1 MMFILAFLLPLIK
14 AEEFIFGSGCYW
26 GRQFDFVTLEQQWKR
41 SSTQITT
48 VGGYFGGTN
57 TNPIACYYNQH
68 NLAVYST
75 EGHAEVIK
83 IEIPW
88 KQLEASL
95 ELYFA
100 SFLELSPSIYTREDY
115 FDVGPGYRALIG
127 FPGGIENT
135 TVMNIIRKMDPH
147 HTNFSKAL
155 GSDTDTLGL
164 NQIWIYDTTESFT
177 FHQAELCLQFH
188 NNQTSTYP
196 ESYHAIKNTLIKD
209 GRLHE
214 TKCPM
219 PEIDSC
225 L

>member
-1 MMFILAFLLPLIK
+1 MDISVVPTRIQLRA
-14 AEEFIFGSGCYW
+14 
-26 GRQFDFVTLEQQWKR
+26 
-41 SSTQITT
+41 TT
-48 VGGYFGGTN
+48 TN
-57 TNPIACYYNQH
+57 TISQFT
-68 NLAVYST
+68 VQKDI
-75 EGHAEVIK
+75 HAEVLIK

-88 KQLEASL
+88 KQLEVSL

-100 SFLELSPSIYTREDY
+100 SFLEASPSIYTREDY

-135 TVMNIIRKMDPH
+135 TVMIIIRKMDPH
-147 HTNFSKAL
+147 HTNFSN
-155 GSDTDTLGL
+155 TDTLGL

-196 ESYHAIKNTLIKD
+196 KSYHAIKNTLIKD

-214 TKCPM
+214 TKLNNVQCQK
-219 PEIDSC
+219 
-225 L
+225 